1 MQELNGSKINKELPP
16 DSTPISTEQL
26 FAIIGELTVQVKVL
40 QAMLKRELDS
50 AVEKRSLQSKDN

>member
-1 MQELNGSKINKELPP
+1 MQELNGSNPQQLPP

-40 QAMLKRELDS
+40 QAMLKRELES
-50 AVEKRSLQSKDN
+50 AVKERSVQS